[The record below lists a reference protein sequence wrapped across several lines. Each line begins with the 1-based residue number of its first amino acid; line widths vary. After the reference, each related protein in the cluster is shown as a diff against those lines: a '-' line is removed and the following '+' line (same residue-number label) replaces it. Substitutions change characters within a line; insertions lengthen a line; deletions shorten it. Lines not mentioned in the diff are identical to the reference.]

1 MPSNQLA
8 ILFMLSIDISSKWIP
23 THCLF
28 LDPLTDKLV
37 EASEPLSSN
46 SSSCSMIWSVSRSVL
61 SGSIKIMSASCGV
74 RSRSVLGLASSA
86 YCTCQHLALP
96 DPFALADPF
105 ALVNHLA
112 LSTRHAFVISFW
124 GYLDVLVV
132 LAFRWM
138 NVVYVWKIY
147 VPIKVQQCIAKHLR
161 IFER

>member
-46 SSSCSMIWSVSRSVL
+46 SSSCSMMWSVSRSVL
-61 SGSIKIMSASCGV
+61 SGSYV
-74 RSRSVLGLASSA
+74 GLLWGEVQVGAWVGFFGLL
-86 YCTCQHLALP
+86 Y
-96 DPFALADPF
+96 
-105 ALVNHLA
+105 
-112 LSTRHAFVISFW
+112 LSTPCPSRPPLPLLTQLPLSTTLPFPPAMLLSFPSGDTLMSLW
-124 GYLDVLVV
+124 SWQ
-132 LAFRWM
+132 FRWM

>member
-46 SSSCSMIWSVSRSVL
+46 SSSCSMILSVSRSVL

-86 YCTCQHLALP
+86 YCTCQP
-96 DPFALADPF
+96 PFPF
-105 ALVNHLA
+105 HPPCFCHFLLGIPWCPCGLGISLNECCVRVKNLRANKGPAMHGYTFTDIRA
-112 LSTRHAFVISFW
+112 VI
-124 GYLDVLVV
+124 G
-132 LAFRWM
+132 R
-138 NVVYVWKIY
+138 
-147 VPIKVQQCIAKHLR
+147 CI
-161 IFER
+161 

>member
-46 SSSCSMIWSVSRSVL
+46 SSSCSMILSVSRSVL

-96 DPFALADPF
+96 DPFALADPL
-105 ALVNHLA
+105 ALVLHLA
-112 LSTRHAFVISFW
+112 LSTRHAF
-124 GYLDVLVV
+124 VLVV

-147 VPIKVQQCIAKHLR
+147 VPIKVRQCIAKHLR